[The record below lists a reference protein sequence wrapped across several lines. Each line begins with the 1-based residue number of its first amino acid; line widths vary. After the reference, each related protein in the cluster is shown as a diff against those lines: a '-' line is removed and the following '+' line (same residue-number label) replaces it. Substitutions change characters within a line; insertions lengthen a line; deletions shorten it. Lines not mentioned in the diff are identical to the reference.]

1 MKKSQVKATLAPE
14 DKIMTVESLA
24 EFLRCDKSTIYRLLK
39 NKKIPAF
46 KAGSDWRFIKADII
60 LWIQNS
66 AVRPK
71 S

>member
-1 MKKSQVKATLAPE
+1 MQKNPAKAAPE
-14 DKIMTVESLA
+14 NEIMEVQTLA

-46 KAGSDWRFIKADII
+46 KLGSDWRFIKADII
-60 LWIQNS
+60 RWIRNS

>member
-1 MKKSQVKATLAPE
+1 MKKNPVKATPE
-14 DKIMTVESLA
+14 PEAEIMEVQTLA

-46 KAGSDWRFIKADII
+46 KLGSDYRFIKADII
-60 LWIQNS
+60 RWIQKS